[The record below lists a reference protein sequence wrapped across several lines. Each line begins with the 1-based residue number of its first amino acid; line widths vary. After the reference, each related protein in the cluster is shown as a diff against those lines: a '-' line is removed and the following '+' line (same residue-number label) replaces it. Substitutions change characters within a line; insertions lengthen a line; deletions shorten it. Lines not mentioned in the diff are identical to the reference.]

1 MKVLFSAAVITAS
14 LKISENDQEMPQPRI
29 TYRTRGVQWLNGRD
43 LDLRTRGPIVLASL
57 EALCFVIE
65 KDTLFSA

>member
-14 LKISENDQEMPQPRI
+14 LKISENDQEMPQPQI
-29 TYRTRGVQWLNGRD
+29 TYRTRGVQWLNGRE
-43 LDLRTRGPIVLASL
+43 LDLRSRGPIVLASL